1 MRKKNEVTRK
11 KIPLW
16 GKALIIL
23 LVIVLAF
30 IGFSYGMIRHFTGDS
45 LGFRGIL
52 AMAGYGG
59 FPSTGGI
66 LSFCAGGQPYL

>member
-30 IGFSYGMIRHFTGDS
+30 IGFSYGMILT
-45 LGFRGIL
+45 LRGIL
-52 AMAGYGG
+52 WDFAGFWQWLAMEGSPLPEGYCH
-59 FPSTGGI
+59 
-66 LSFCAGGQPYL
+66 FCAGGQPYL

>member
-52 AMAGYGG
+52 AMAGY
-59 FPSTGGI
+59 
-66 LSFCAGGQPYL
+66 